1 MKSGFSGASCSTADQ
16 SRASP
21 ASSLGGNSSIEN
33 VGLEKVGLETAG
45 LASVLWFIAKQGTVT
60 AWILKALAG

>member
-1 MKSGFSGASCSTADQ
+1 MKSGFNGASCSTADH
-16 SRASP
+16 RRVSP
-21 ASSLGGNSSIEN
+21 ASSFGGNSSIE
-33 VGLEKVGLETAG
+33 KVGRETVG